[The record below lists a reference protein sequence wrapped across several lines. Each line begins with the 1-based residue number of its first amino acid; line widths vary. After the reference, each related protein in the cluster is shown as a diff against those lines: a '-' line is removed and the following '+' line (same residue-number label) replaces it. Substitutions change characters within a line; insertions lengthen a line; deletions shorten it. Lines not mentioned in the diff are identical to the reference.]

1 MAKKENIFDKAKD
14 AVSKA
19 ADVIK
24 DKAEDLVEEVQE
36 LVEDVKEEV
45 KEFIED
51 EDTQKVVSSVKNA
64 GDKIAASVKESVAD
78 VSETVKAS
86 AQHVV
91 ADVKE
96 TKTITPKDAKI
107 PAGPL
112 AEKWSNY
119 KANQKLVNP
128 ANKRRLDVIVV
139 GTGLAG
145 ASAAASMAELG
156 FNVLNFT
163 IQDSPRRAH
172 SIAAQGGI
180 NAAKN
185 YPNDGDS
192 VYRLFYDTIKGGD
205 YRAREANVYRL
216 AEVSNSIIDQCV
228 AQGVPFAREYGGLLD
243 NRSFGGAQVSRTF
256 YARGQTGQQLLLGAY
271 SALSRQVGKGSV
283 KLYVRYEM
291 LDVVIVDGRARG
303 IIARNLVTGKV
314 ERFFAHAVV
323 VGTGGYGNAF
333 FLSTNAMASNGSAAL
348 QMYKKGA
355 YFANPAYAQIHPTC
369 IPVHGDFQS
378 KLTLMSESLRNDGRI
393 WVPKK
398 KEDAEAIRARKLKP
412 TEIKE
417 EDRDYYLERRY
428 PAFGNLVPRDVA
440 SRAAK
445 ERCDA
450 GYGVGNTGL
459 AVYLDFADAI
469 NRLGKNVVEAR
480 YGNLFQMY
488 EKIVDDNPYETPMMI
503 YPAIHYT
510 MGGIWVDY
518 ELQSTVP
525 GLFCIGEA
533 NFSDHGA
540 NRLGASALMQGLA
553 DGYFVLPYTIQN
565 YLADQIQVPRMSTD
579 REEFAQAEKDV
590 SNRIQKIMSIQGKRS
605 VDSIHRE
612 LGIVMW
618 DFVGMGRTAEGLKT
632 ALEKIKEIRKEFWS
646 NVYVPGKADGL
657 NVELEK
663 ALRLADFIDIGELMA
678 RDGLLREESCGGHF
692 REEFQ
697 TPEGEALRNDDKFA
711 YVSCWKYTGEGNEP
725 ELIKEPLDYEFIV
738 RQQRNY
744 KA

>member
-1 MAKKENIFDKAKD
+1 MTK
-14 AVSKA
+14 
-19 ADVIK
+19 
-24 DKAEDLVEEVQE
+24 
-36 LVEDVKEEV
+36 
-45 KEFIED
+45 IE
-51 EDTQKVVSSVKNA
+51 S
-64 GDKIAASVKESVAD
+64 
-78 VSETVKAS
+78 
-86 AQHVV
+86 
-91 ADVKE
+91 
-96 TKTITPKDAKI
+96 KI
-107 PAGPL
+107 PQGPL

-119 KANQKLVNP
+119 KNHQKLVNP
-128 ANKRRLDVIVV
+128 ANKRRLDIIVV

-145 ASAAASMAELG
+145 ASAAASLGELG
-156 FNVLNFT
+156 FNVLNFC

-185 YPNDGDS
+185 YQNDGDS

-271 SALSRQVGKGSV
+271 SALSRQVGKGAV
-283 KLYVRYEM
+283 KLYTRYEM
-291 LDVVIVDGRARG
+291 LDLVKVDGRARG
-303 IIARNLVTGKV
+303 IIARNLVTGKT
-314 ERFFAHAVV
+314 ERFSAHAVV
-323 VGTGGYGNAF
+323 VATGGYGNTF
-333 FLSTNAMASNGSAAL
+333 FLSTNAMTSNGSAAV
-348 QMYKKGA
+348 QCYRKGA
-355 YFANPAYAQIHPTC
+355 YFANPCMAQIHPTC
-369 IPVHGDFQS
+369 IPVHGEFQS

-393 WVPKK
+393 WVPKNIK
-398 KEDAEAIRARKLKP
+398 DAEAIRAGKLKP
-412 TEIKE
+412 TAIKE

-450 GYGVGNTGL
+450 GYGVGTTGL

-469 NRLGKNVVEAR
+469 QRLGKKVVEAK

-488 EKIVDDNPYETPMMI
+488 EKIVDDDPYVTPMMI

-510 MGGIWVDY
+510 MGGLWVDY
-518 ELQSTVP
+518 ELMTSVP
-525 GLFCIGEA
+525 GLFAIGEA

-565 YLADQIQVPRMSTD
+565 YLADQIRVPRFSTD
-579 REEFAQAEKDV
+579 LPEFVEAEKEIQA
-590 SNRIQKIMSIQGKRS
+590 RINKLMNIKGQHS
-605 VDSIHRE
+605 VDSLHKK
-612 LGIVMW
+612 LGHIMW
-618 DFVGMGRTAEGLKT
+618 DFVGMGRDAEGLK
-632 ALEKIKEIRKEFWS
+632 AAIQKLSDLKKEFWS
-646 NVYVPGKADGL
+646 DLRIPGSGNDL

-663 ALRLADFIDIGELMA
+663 ALRLADFIEIGELMA
-678 RDGLLREESCGGHF
+678 HDALDREESCGGHF
-692 REEFQ
+692 RLEHQ
-697 TPEGEALRNDDKFA
+697 TEEGEALRHDDKFA
-711 YVSCWKYTGEGNEP
+711 YVSCWQYQGEDKAP
-725 ELIKEPLDYEFIV
+725 VMLKEELDYEFIV

-744 KA
+744 KS

>member
-1 MAKKENIFDKAKD
+1 MTK
-14 AVSKA
+14 
-19 ADVIK
+19 
-24 DKAEDLVEEVQE
+24 
-36 LVEDVKEEV
+36 
-45 KEFIED
+45 IE
-51 EDTQKVVSSVKNA
+51 S
-64 GDKIAASVKESVAD
+64 
-78 VSETVKAS
+78 
-86 AQHVV
+86 
-91 ADVKE
+91 
-96 TKTITPKDAKI
+96 KI
-107 PAGPL
+107 PQGPL

-119 KANQKLVNP
+119 KNHQKLVNP
-128 ANKRRLDVIVV
+128 ANKRRLDIIVI

-145 ASAAASMAELG
+145 ASAAASLGELG
-156 FNVLNFT
+156 FNVLNFC

-185 YPNDGDS
+185 YQNDGDS

-271 SALSRQVGKGSV
+271 SALSRQVGKGAV
-283 KLYVRYEM
+283 KLFTRHEM
-291 LDVVIVDGRARG
+291 LDVVTIDGRARG
-303 IIARNLVTGKV
+303 IIARDLVTGKI
-314 ERFFAHAVV
+314 ERYSAHAVV
-323 VGTGGYGNAF
+323 IASGGYGNTF
-333 FLSTNAMASNGSAAL
+333 FLSTNAMTSNGSAAM
-348 QMYKKGA
+348 QCYRKGA
-355 YFANPAYAQIHPTC
+355 YFANPCMAQIHPTC
-369 IPVHGDFQS
+369 IPVHGEFQS

-393 WVPKK
+393 WVPKNIK
-398 KEDAEAIRARKLKP
+398 DAEAIRAGKLKA
-412 TEIKE
+412 TDIKE
-417 EDRDYYLERRY
+417 EDRGYYLERRY

-459 AVYLDFADAI
+459 AVYLDFSEAI
-469 NRLGKNVVEAR
+469 QRLGKNVVEAK

-488 EKIVDDNPYETPMMI
+488 EKIVDDNPYQTPMMI

-518 ELQSTVP
+518 ELMTSIP
-525 GLFCIGEA
+525 GLFAIGEA

-565 YLADQIQVPRMSTD
+565 YLADQIRVPRFSTD
-579 REEFAQAEKDV
+579 LPEFKEAEKGIND
-590 SNRIQKIMSIQGKRS
+590 RIAKLMNIKGKRS
-605 VDSIHRE
+605 TDNLHKE
-612 LGIVMW
+612 LGHIMW
-618 DFVGMGRTAEGLKT
+618 DFVGMGRDAEGLKT
-632 ALEKIKEIRKEFWS
+632 AISKLSDLKKEFWT
-646 NVYVPGKADGL
+646 NLYIPGSGNDL

-663 ALRLADFIDIGELMA
+663 ALRLADFIEIGELMA
-678 RDGLLREESCGGHF
+678 HDALDREESCGGHF
-692 REEFQ
+692 RLEHQ
-697 TPEGEALRNDDKFA
+697 TEEGEALRHDDKFA
-711 YVSCWKYTGEGNEP
+711 YVSCWQYQGEDKAP
-725 ELIKEPLDYEFIV
+725 VMLKEELDYEFIV

-744 KA
+744 KS

>member
-1 MAKKENIFDKAKD
+1 MTKI
-14 AVSKA
+14 
-19 ADVIK
+19 
-24 DKAEDLVEEVQE
+24 
-36 LVEDVKEEV
+36 
-45 KEFIED
+45 
-51 EDTQKVVSSVKNA
+51 DT
-64 GDKIAASVKESVAD
+64 
-78 VSETVKAS
+78 
-86 AQHVV
+86 
-91 ADVKE
+91 
-96 TKTITPKDAKI
+96 KI
-107 PAGPL
+107 PQGPL

-119 KANQKLVNP
+119 KNHQKLVNP
-128 ANKRRLDVIVV
+128 ANKRRLDIIVV

-145 ASAAASMAELG
+145 ASAAASLGELG
-156 FNVLNFT
+156 FNVLNFC

-185 YPNDGDS
+185 YQNDGDS
-192 VYRLFYDTIKGGD
+192 IYRLFYDTIKGGD

-271 SALSRQVGKGSV
+271 SALSRQVGKGAV
-283 KLYVRYEM
+283 KLYTRYEM
-291 LDVVIVDGRARG
+291 LDLVKVDGRARG
-303 IIARNLVTGKV
+303 IIARNLVTGKT
-314 ERFFAHAVV
+314 ERFSAHAVV
-323 VGTGGYGNAF
+323 VATGGYGNTF
-333 FLSTNAMASNGSAAL
+333 FLSTNAMTSNGSAAV
-348 QMYKKGA
+348 QCYRKGA
-355 YFANPAYAQIHPTC
+355 YFANPCMAQIHPTC
-369 IPVHGDFQS
+369 IPVHGEFQS

-393 WVPKK
+393 WVPKNIK
-398 KEDAEAIRARKLKP
+398 DAEAIRAGKLKP
-412 TEIKE
+412 TAIKE

-450 GYGVGNTGL
+450 GYGVGTTGL

-469 NRLGKNVVEAR
+469 QRLGKKVVEAK

-488 EKIVDDNPYETPMMI
+488 EKIVDDDPYVTPMMI

-510 MGGIWVDY
+510 MGGLWVDY
-518 ELQSTVP
+518 ELMTSVP
-525 GLFCIGEA
+525 GLFAIGEA

-565 YLADQIQVPRMSTD
+565 YLADQIRVPRFSTD
-579 REEFAQAEKDV
+579 LPEFVEAEKEIQA
-590 SNRIQKIMSIQGKRS
+590 RINKLMNIKGQHS
-605 VDSIHRE
+605 VDSLHKK
-612 LGIVMW
+612 LGHIMW
-618 DFVGMGRTAEGLKT
+618 DFVGMGRDAEGLK
-632 ALEKIKEIRKEFWS
+632 AAIQKLSDLKKEFWS
-646 NVYVPGKADGL
+646 DLRIPGSGNDL

-663 ALRLADFIDIGELMA
+663 ALRLADFIEIGELMA
-678 RDGLLREESCGGHF
+678 HDALDREESCGGHF
-692 REEFQ
+692 RLEHQ
-697 TPEGEALRNDDKFA
+697 TEEGEALRHDDKFA
-711 YVSCWKYTGEGNEP
+711 YVSCWQYQGEDKAP
-725 ELIKEPLDYEFIV
+725 VMLKEELDYEFIV

-744 KA
+744 KS